1 MRSSQAPIGQTQKL
15 LSRGAIKIRIAL
27 ASGLALALGGWLMPR
42 AVQPP
47 LSVSEE
53 RAAPLL
59 EEQVQIREASRAFVG
74 VQDVAP
80 RVKEQSVAILM
91 PMPPTV
97 ESRNDFSEVDG
108 TAPRVAALGVFVSAT
123 HVLTHSAALD
133 GRSSIE
139 LSLGNDL
146 RTQGRVVAYELSTG
160 LVLLQTEIAG
170 RLAPTFATEVP
181 AAGALAVAVG
191 RSNGLDLA
199 VPVFVTS
206 VGEGRYTIGAIN
218 GGILAG
224 MPVFNL
230 AGELLAIAAP
240 DGQEMRAIPVRD
252 AANRLIALASTG
264 ERRSSFGLG
273 FQAPTG
279 LLTRTFGAEGVV
291 VTEVLAGGP
300 ADRAGLQVGDVILSV
315 GAVVM
320 DSVDTAT
327 RALSSAQ
334 VGASALLRVRRAG
347 RVRDIEVMPELAYEV
362 AALARA
368 SGDASDWPEAR
379 VVLPTTLLA
388 SAAIPAT
395 ARVISMN
402 GRPITSRAQAEREL
416 RRSRAPV
423 PILLRQGNKRFFVA
437 VEPSR

>member
-1 MRSSQAPIGQTQKL
+1 L
-15 LSRGAIKIRIAL
+15 LSGGATKIRIAL

-42 AVQPP
+42 AALTP

-53 RAAPLL
+53 RPAPLL
-59 EEQVQIREASRAFVG
+59 EEQVQRREASQTFVG
-74 VQDVAP
+74 VQDVAA

-97 ESRNDFSEVDG
+97 ESRNDFSDMDG

-123 HVLTHSAALD
+123 HVLTHSAALE

-139 LSLGNDL
+139 LSLGTDP
-146 RTQGRVVAYELSTG
+146 TIQGRVVAYEPSTG
-160 LVLLQTEIAG
+160 LVLLETEIAG
-170 RLAPTFATEVP
+170 RLAPTLATAAP
-181 AAGALAVAVG
+181 AAGALAVGVG
-191 RSNGLDLA
+191 RSSGLDLA

-206 VGEGRYTIGAIN
+206 VGESRYTIGAVN
-218 GGILAG
+218 GAIVPG

-252 AANRLIALASTG
+252 AANRLIARASAG
-264 ERRSSFGLG
+264 ERQSSFGVG
-273 FQAPTG
+273 YQAPTG

-300 ADRAGLQVGDVILSV
+300 GDLSDLQVGDLILSV
-315 GAVVM
+315 GDVAI
-320 DSVDTAT
+320 DSVETAT

-334 VGASALLRVRRAG
+334 VGAARLLRVRRAG
-347 RVRDIEVMPELAYEV
+347 RVRDIEVTPGLAYEV

-368 SGDASDWPEAR
+368 SADASDGPEAR
-379 VVLPTTLLA
+379 LVFPPTLFE
-388 SAAIPAT
+388 SAAIPPT

-402 GRPITSRAQAEREL
+402 GRPIASRAQAEREL
-416 RRSRAPV
+416 RRVRTPV
-423 PILLRQGNKRFFVA
+423 PILLRQGNRQFFVA

>member
-1 MRSSQAPIGQTQKL
+1 L
-15 LSRGAIKIRIAL
+15 LSGGATKIRIAL

-42 AVQPP
+42 AAQPP

-59 EEQVQIREASRAFVG
+59 EEQVQLREASRTFVG
-74 VQDVAP
+74 VQDVAA
-80 RVKEQSVAILM
+80 RVKDQSVAILM
-91 PMPPTV
+91 PVSPAIT
-97 ESRNDFSEVDG
+97 SRNDFSEAEG
-108 TAPRVAALGVFVSAT
+108 TALRVAALGVFVSAT

-139 LSLGNDL
+139 LSLGSDL
-146 RTQGRVVAYELSTG
+146 TIRGRVVSYEPSTG
-160 LVLLQTEIAG
+160 LVLLQTDIAG
-170 RLAPTFATEVP
+170 RLPPTLAAEAPV
-181 AAGALAVAVG
+181 AGALAVGVG
-191 RSNGLDLA
+191 RSNGLDVA

-206 VGEGRYTIGAIN
+206 VGEDRYTIGAVN
-218 GGILAG
+218 GAILPG

-230 AGELLAIAAP
+230 AGELLAISAP
-240 DGQEMRAIPVRD
+240 EGQEMRAIPIRD
-252 AANRLIALASTG
+252 TADRLIAQSSTE
-264 ERRSSFGLG
+264 ERRSSFGIG

-300 ADRAGLQVGDVILSV
+300 AHLADLQVGDAILSV
-315 GAVVM
+315 GDVAL
-320 DSVDTAT
+320 DSVETAA

-334 VGASALLRVRRAG
+334 VGTSVLLRVRRAG
-347 RVRDIEVMPELAYEV
+347 RMRNIAVTPRLAYEV

-368 SGDASDWPEAR
+368 TADALSGPEAR
-379 VVLPTTLLA
+379 VVFPLALLEG
-388 SAAIPAT
+388 AAIPAT
-395 ARVISMN
+395 ARVISMS

-416 RRSRAPV
+416 RRSRTPV
-423 PILLRQGNKRFFVA
+423 PILLGQGNKRFFVA